1 MTEDITDFIMKCL
14 REDEQCRLKKQHHT
28 ARRIYERLTMECGF
42 TGSESSVRRMVKELR
57 EKLPEAYV
65 PLAFPAGDSM
75 QIDWGEA
82 TVYLNGEQTVV
93 NLFCA
98 RLCYSDTPFVEHNL
112 C

>member
-1 MTEDITDFIMKCL
+1 
-14 REDEQCRLKKQHHT
+14 
-28 ARRIYERLTMECGF
+28 
-42 TGSESSVRRMVKELR
+42 
-57 EKLPEAYV
+57 
-65 PLAFPAGDSM
+65 M

-82 TVYLNGEQTVV
+82 TVYLNGEKTVV